1 MENRKHILSTL
12 AMVFIG
18 LALVIASA
26 IAQDKVL
33 RSPYFSDAKLY
44 QIETNLI
51 VALQSGYPGIESS
64 AAQTLRELKAY
75 NPGFS
80 FSRSIIPLMRIVKS
94 ETADTRSRL
103 CTILALYDLKSD
115 RGDFAIAG
123 MAKYSANQKVKKLCS
138 WFMYTRQLEKTQVTV
153 NTIQKTVL
161 LALW

>member
-1 MENRKHILSTL
+1 MENRKHILSSIV
-12 AMVFIG
+12 MVLIG
-18 LALVIASA
+18 FVLIAASA
-26 IAQDKVL
+26 MAQDKVL
-33 RSPYFSDAKLY
+33 HSPYFTDAKLY
-44 QIETNLI
+44 QIETNI
-51 VALQSGYPGIESS
+51 IIALQSGYPGIESS
-64 AAQTLRELKAY
+64 AAHTLRELKAY

-103 CTILALYDLKSD
+103 CAILALYDLKSD

-123 MAKYSANQKVKKLCS
+123 MAKYSVNQKVKKLCS
-138 WFMYTRQLEKTQVTV
+138 WFTYTRQLEKTQVAV